1 LTFIPGTRS
10 RELAHLLRKYESRN
24 VTYLGDDF
32 PIFWES
38 AADATVT
45 DVDGNAYLDLTAGFG
60 VANSGHAN
68 PNVAA
73 ALQKQASQLMHA
85 MGDVHPAEIKARL
98 LEKLAAIAPG
108 NLAKTFLGSS
118 GADAIEAAM
127 KTAALA
133 TAKPAFAAFRGSY
146 HGLSIGTLELA
157 GIKKFR
163 EPFLAWLPERTLLL
177 DYPRARGGEQALEY
191 ARRAFSRRYD
201 LAAVIVEPIQGRG
214 GCIVPPP
221 GYLSGL
227 RDVCHERGML
237 FIADE
242 IYTGFGRTGTMFACD
257 QERVVPDILCLG
269 KALGNGFP
277 ISAAIA
283 PSEIMDA
290 WPVSEGESLH
300 TSTHL
305 GNPLGCA
312 AALANIAEI
321 EGRGLPERAAAL
333 GEMLGARL
341 STLRSPGKAV
351 DVRGRGLMWGIEMRD
366 AAQARAAVE
375 RALKGGVI
383 ILQSGTEGN
392 VLSLT
397 PPLVISETELMRA
410 IDVVEACL

>member
-1 LTFIPGTRS
+1 MTLIPGKRS
-10 RELAHLLRKYESRN
+10 RELAHLLRKYESPN
-24 VTYLGDDF
+24 VTFLGDDF

-38 AADATVT
+38 AREATVT
-45 DVDGNAYLDLTAGFG
+45 DVDGNAYVDLTAAFG
-60 VANSGHAN
+60 VANSGHTN

-73 ALQKQASQLMHA
+73 ALRRQASQLMHA
-85 MGDVHPAEIKARL
+85 MGDVHPADIKARL
-98 LEKLAAIAPG
+98 LEKLAAITPG
-108 NLAKTFLGSS
+108 NLTKTFLGSS

-133 TAKPAFAAFRGSY
+133 TGKPAFAAFRGSY

-177 DYPRARGGEQALEY
+177 DYPHGRGGEQALEY

-214 GCIVPPP
+214 GCIVPPQ

-227 RDVCHERGML
+227 RDIAHERGML

-242 IYTGFGRTGTMFACD
+242 MYTGFGRTGTMFACD
-257 QERVVPDILCLG
+257 REQVVPDILCLG

-283 PSEIMDA
+283 PAEIMDA
-290 WPVSEGESLH
+290 WPPSEGESLH

-333 GEMLGARL
+333 GESLGTRL
-341 STLRSPGKAV
+341 TTLRSPGKAV
-351 DVRGRGLMWGIEMRD
+351 DVRGRGLMWGIELRD
-366 AAQARAAVE
+366 AAHARAAVE